1 MSNQFKIGCNRQIIT
16 PPLGTLL
23 YGYTTKRPASKVN
36 DDLCVSAIYSE
47 QNDVSG
53 FLISADICS
62 ITKEIV
68 NKIRELIYNETG
80 VSCENVS
87 FSATHTHSGPAI
99 KSSGGWGTQNIE
111 FIENTLIP
119 MTVKAAKLAKESAVP
134 ALLGVGTTKS
144 LVGVNRREIL
154 PNGEVT
160 LGQNPNEVCDTT
172 MTVLAFKDLLGK
184 NILNVVHYS
193 CHGTAACR
201 CTEITRDWMGVLIDG
216 LEHASGATTVF
227 FNGSEGDMG
236 PRLSNGKTTGE
247 TKDLRYVYEIGS
259 LGAYD
264 AIKAFNGIKEYKEV
278 EFNLI
283 KGTVELPYK
292 PILTLEEAKEKL
304 ALLPKP
310 EDLVEVQ
317 KREYQVL
324 NDTIKLHEQGFE
336 FDSSMKFHQVMFLFN
351 STIFVPFPFEVFS
364 EIALRLRE
372 LSPFENTLS
381 TCNTNDSHFYLPTQK
396 EMAKGGYEIEIFLY
410 ANIYKL
416 KNDTD
421 DTIVKENLRII
432 KDFLDSKN

>member
-62 ITKEIV
+62 VTKEIV

-99 KSSGGWGTQNIE
+99 KSSGGWGTANVE
-111 FIENTLIP
+111 FIENILIP

-201 CTEITRDWMGVLIDG
+201 CTEITRDWMGVLVDG
-216 LEHASGATTVF
+216 LERASGATTVF

-236 PRLSNGKTTGE
+236 PRLSNGRTTGE
-247 TKDLRYVYEIGS
+247 TKDLRYVYEIG
-259 LGAYD
+259 
-264 AIKAFNGIKEYKEV
+264 
-278 EFNLI
+278 
-283 KGTVELPYK
+283 
-292 PILTLEEAKEKL
+292 
-304 ALLPKP
+304 
-310 EDLVEVQ
+310 
-317 KREYQVL
+317 
-324 NDTIKLHEQGFE
+324 
-336 FDSSMKFHQVMFLFN
+336 
-351 STIFVPFPFEVFS
+351 
-364 EIALRLRE
+364 
-372 LSPFENTLS
+372 
-381 TCNTNDSHFYLPTQK
+381 
-396 EMAKGGYEIEIFLY
+396 
-410 ANIYKL
+410 
-416 KNDTD
+416 
-421 DTIVKENLRII
+421 
-432 KDFLDSKN
+432 